1 MRTDLPHNMQLSLYD
16 LSPDAI
22 VTLFRVELADRS
34 AIFLMSPYG
43 EVTWQGDEYA
53 SIPCKMT
60 EVTVDS
66 DGKATRPKF
75 TFVNPEGLFT
85 TAIYDRHL
93 DNAIVTRYRILKGD
107 LDADRND
114 AVTEA
119 FRVSRVMSVTKHLV
133 VTELRDVLDGH
144 VFKIPARAFYPPEFP
159 HVSLG

>member
-1 MRTDLPHNMQLSLYD
+1 MRTDLPPSMQQSLCD
-16 LSPDAI
+16 LSPDTI
-22 VTLFRVELADRS
+22 VTLFRLELADHS
-34 AIFLMSPYG
+34 AIFLMSPY
-43 EVTWQGDEYA
+43 EEITWQGDEYT
-53 SIPCKMT
+53 SIPCKMS
-60 EVTVDS
+60 EVTVDA

-85 TAIYDRHL
+85 SAIYDRHL

-107 LDADRND
+107 LDDDRNE
-114 AVTEA
+114 AVTES
-119 FRVSRVMSVTKHLV
+119 FRVSRVLSVTKNLV